1 RIISFPCL
9 LVIPEGP
16 RASSSRLDEST
27 KLNASLIVIKAG
39 ENRDELPS
47 VIQGSTGLGRYLC
60 GFFSSLPL
68 MSPPGSP
75 MSGVMGSPLLE
86 ATYSRF
92 RDGDEIMERSL
103 SGGKRLR
110 GFFEAEA
117 RPAKM
122 VRRLGLEEERAA
134 RKRKRTDGAS
144 RGPVLPPMV
153 RRRLGSPMGKRSATG
168 GYGNES
174 SRKHRRVDI
183 GLMENDGP
191 SRSGDDGKRQ
201 GVKSPLMVELER
213 IERLP

>member
-1 RIISFPCL
+1 
-9 LVIPEGP
+9 
-16 RASSSRLDEST
+16 
-27 KLNASLIVIKAG
+27 
-39 ENRDELPS
+39 
-47 VIQGSTGLGRYLC
+47 
-60 GFFSSLPL
+60 

-75 MSGVMGSPLLE
+75 MSGVMGSPSLE

-103 SGGKRLR
+103 NGGKRLR

-117 RPAKM
+117 RPAKV
-122 VRRLGLEEERAA
+122 VRRLGLEEEERVG

-153 RRRLGSPMGKRSATG
+153 RRRLRSPMGKRSVTG
-168 GYGNES
+168 GDGNES

-191 SRSGDDGKRQ
+191 SGGGADVKER